1 MKWMGCC
8 CGGTQLIEE
17 AGTEEFSF
25 GGCRDVMFH
34 HPRTK
39 SCEFL
44 AHLPSSISLDSG
56 YEHIYA
62 TQDYIVSYDI
72 SRDGKMDLC

>member
-8 CGGTQLIEE
+8 CGGTELIVEN
-17 AGTEEFSF
+17 GTEEFSF

-39 SCEFL
+39 SCEL
-44 AHLPSSISLDSG
+44 LTHLPSSIPLDSG
-56 YEHIYA
+56 YEPMQAIHAYVFFKKRYLE
-62 TQDYIVSYDI
+62 T
-72 SRDGKMDLC
+72 

>member
-1 MKWMGCC
+1 MKWIGCC

-17 AGTEEFSF
+17 NGTEEFSIE
-25 GGCRDVMFH
+25 GCRDVMFH

-44 AHLPSSISLDSG
+44 DHLPSSIPLDSG
-56 YEHIYA
+56 YDHIHVAHINILYF
-62 TQDYIVSYDI
+62 I
-72 SRDGKMDLC
+72 

>member
-1 MKWMGCC
+1 MKWIGCC
-8 CGGTQLIEE
+8 CGGTELIAEN
-17 AGTEEFSF
+17 GTEEFSY

-44 AHLPSSISLDSG
+44 SHLPASIPLDSG
-56 YEHIYA
+56 YDHIYIQA
-62 TQDYIVSYDI
+62 THIYSFIRNV
-72 SRDGKMDLC
+72 